1 MRGLGL
7 KYYTVLE
14 NTIAFANYGLN
25 QFKES
30 RDLNETTITVVSSL
44 LRKII
49 ELSDGVYVSAL
60 NGLKGPAEIN
70 YRGVIEAYLAFRYI
84 NQNEEERSNRAIA
97 YKIGYHKIQ
106 INHVESLGNRSIN
119 NSDLSLFQNQLNY
132 HRAELEKEEFR
143 DVLREYNNLQ
153 SRTHGGY
160 IPKWYSLYE
169 GPKSINQLAK
179 HIEENMNNSDDKKI
193 IVTLYGALS
202 SKAHNL
208 LALSDVGMSETGEI
222 TLKSVRSPFNSN
234 VDSYNLSA
242 VIYLLNAALNHLTQN
257 FYPEFIG
264 EFIEF
269 DDYIKDALAI

>member
-1 MRGLGL
+1 M
-7 KYYTVLE
+7 KYSTVLE

-30 RDLNETTITVVSSL
+30 HDLSETTIMVVSSL

-60 NGLKGPAEIN
+60 NGLKGPAEVN

-84 NQNEEERSNRAIA
+84 NQNQEERSKRAIA

-106 INHVESLGNRSIN
+106 INHVESLSNRSMN
-119 NSDLSLFQNQLNY
+119 NIDPFLFQNQLKY
-132 HRAELEKEEFR
+132 HRDELEKEEFS
-143 DVLREYNNLQ
+143 DVLREYNDLQ
-153 SRTHGGY
+153 RRTSGGY

-179 HIEENMNNSDDKKI
+179 HIEENMNNSSDKKI
-193 IVTLYGALS
+193 ITTLYGALS

-208 LALSDVGMSETGEI
+208 LALSEVRMSETGEVI
-222 TLKSVRSPFNSN
+222 LKSVRSPSNPN
-234 VDSYNLSA
+234 VDSYNLSV
-242 VIYLLNAALNHLTQN
+242 VIYLLNASMNHLTQN
-257 FYPEFIG
+257 FYPDFLG

-269 DDYIKDALAI
+269 DDYIKDALAK